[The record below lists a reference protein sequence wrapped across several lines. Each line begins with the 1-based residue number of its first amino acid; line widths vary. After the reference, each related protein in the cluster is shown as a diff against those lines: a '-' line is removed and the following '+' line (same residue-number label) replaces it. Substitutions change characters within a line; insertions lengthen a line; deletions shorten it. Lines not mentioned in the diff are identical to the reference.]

1 MILPQIT
8 SAYDLE
14 KQLNTS
20 QADYFTSLEILSVC
34 HFKHLSYYI
43 ELQLEALE
51 ANNLDVDTIF
61 FKFSFHFLK

>member
-14 KQLNTS
+14 KQLYTS
-20 QADYFTSLEILSVC
+20 QADYFTSLEIFSEC

-51 ANNLDVDTIF
+51 ANDFDVDNF
-61 FKFSFHFLK
+61 FSNFPFIS